1 MHKIKATYGRSKEA
15 SRERGLSETQP
26 RMASAM
32 MTMSQDS
39 SSVTNLI
46 MVVVRRGASVRDLR
60 ERERERERGGGGN
73 MKSLV
78 WVLISVFF
86 RSRF

>member
-1 MHKIKATYGRSKEA
+1 MHKIKATCGRSKEA

-60 ERERERERGGGGN
+60 ERERERERGT
-73 MKSLV
+73 
-78 WVLISVFF
+78 
-86 RSRF
+86 

>member
-1 MHKIKATYGRSKEA
+1 MHKIKATYGRSKDA

-32 MTMSQDS
+32 MIMSQDS

-60 ERERERERGGGGN
+60 EREREEHEIFGLGFDFC
-73 MKSLV
+73 
-78 WVLISVFF
+78 VL
-86 RSRF
+86 

>member
-32 MTMSQDS
+32 ITMSQDS
-39 SSVTNLI
+39 NSVTNLI

-60 ERERERERGGGGN
+60 ERERERERN

>member
-46 MVVVRRGASVRDLR
+46 MVVVRRGASVRER
-60 ERERERERGGGGN
+60 ERERERERN

>member
-15 SRERGLSETQP
+15 SRERSLSETQP

-32 MTMSQDS
+32 MIMSQDS

-60 ERERERERGGGGN
+60 EREREREGGGN

-78 WVLISVFF
+78 WVLISMFF